1 MVARFQFS
9 FDGEVGLVV
18 RLPMVG
24 LPLASPLIPT
34 DVTGPER
41 ESKRRN
47 GARSAGENAP
57 SGGAQR
63 GPPSMQLCDQFRALV
78 DRSIARM
85 PALTVPAIDARYAD
99 RFEGVQPGSRYTA
112 LYELISEL
120 LKSSSGIGLAQFRDM
135 RRALRYQSIAGLAT
149 DPYYQIAHFIQ
160 DACRQGFLRSFGDEA
175 TWLEAIDA
183 ARSCVVLHRAL
194 PDRDLRL
201 AAVTDAAL
209 RLIAAGYP
217 VCVKEDHLHLEPD
230 QLDRLCADI
239 EGDIRVLGGGI
250 VLLQIFAFFRD
261 AQLYQFGRY
270 IPGRTFGYA
279 PRLPSLPVGYLLNL
293 GVKHLTS
300 APIRNKNAVA
310 QIWSRV
316 AERARDLCALYDIEP
331 YHYIENIILP
341 PRELPHYL
349 SSVALFDHLF
359 VLRQWPPT
367 DMGTLLRGILDFVD
381 YIQPQDADKSD
392 FWFKPFV
399 EIHRN
404 SLLLI
409 SPSLAALGFFE
420 AVTCALR
427 GASYPRLEQQM
438 GDAIE
443 RSVASTFRTH
453 GLDVTIEGKT
463 YTMFDPQ
470 TGTQQKGECDVVVET
485 PENVVFVETKKK
497 PHRRV
502 SATGDAL
509 ANLIDLSGSL
519 FDAQAQ
525 LARHERILLHHG
537 HIQFDDGKR
546 LECKGRSIERIA
558 ITLLDYGSLQDK
570 YLLSQLF
577 EALAGVSIKASG
589 VNAAAAKKLAELNES
604 VALLRK
610 EIEELGKLG
619 HQGNQLFFN
628 CWFFSMPQL
637 VLLLDGINDP
647 SAFRDRLNRLKH
659 LTFHTL
665 DFYRDFGLARRGK
678 LV

>member
-1 MVARFQFS
+1 
-9 FDGEVGLVV
+9 
-18 RLPMVG
+18 
-24 LPLASPLIPT
+24 
-34 DVTGPER
+34 
-41 ESKRRN
+41 
-47 GARSAGENAP
+47 
-57 SGGAQR
+57 
-63 GPPSMQLCDQFRALV
+63 MQLCDQFRALV
-78 DRSIARM
+78 DRSIART
-85 PALTVPAIDARYAD
+85 PALSVPAIDARYAD
-99 RFEGVQPGSRYTA
+99 RFEGIQPGSRYTA

-135 RRALRYQSIAGLAT
+135 RKALRYQSIAGLAT
-149 DPYYQIAHFIQ
+149 DPYCQIAHFIQ
-160 DACRQGFLRSFGDEA
+160 DACRQDFLRSFGDEA
-175 TWLEAIDA
+175 AWLEAIDV
-183 ARSCVVLHRAL
+183 ARSCVVLHGAL

-217 VCVKEDHLHLEPD
+217 VCVKEDHLHLERN
-230 QLDRLCADI
+230 QLDRLRADI

-250 VLLQIFAFFRD
+250 VLLQIFAFLRG

-300 APIRNKNAVA
+300 APMRNENTAAK
-310 QIWSRV
+310 IWSRV

-341 PRELPHYL
+341 PREVPHYL

-359 VLRQWPPT
+359 ALRQWPP
-367 DMGTLLRGILDFVD
+367 DDAGTLLRGILDFVD
-381 YIQPQDADKSD
+381 QGRMRKLLGWTVDDACQLVKIAFELSGDSDMCAIRDEKLMSSAIDPSIWSSMRPHFVHSFGSANRDYFQPQDADKSD

-420 AVTCALR
+420 AVTRALR
-427 GASYPRLEQQM
+427 GAGYPRLEQQM

-443 RSVASTFRTH
+443 RVVASTFRTH

-463 YTMFDPQ
+463 YTMFDPL

-485 PENVVFVETKKK
+485 PENVIFVETKKK

-546 LECKGRSIERIA
+546 LECNGRSIERIA

-577 EALAGVSIKASG
+577 KALAGVSINASG
-589 VNAAAAKKLAELNES
+589 VNAATAKTLAELNES

-619 HQGNQLFFN
+619 HPVNQLFFN

-659 LTFHTL
+659 FTFHTL
-665 DFYRDFGLARRGK
+665 DFYRDFSLARRGK